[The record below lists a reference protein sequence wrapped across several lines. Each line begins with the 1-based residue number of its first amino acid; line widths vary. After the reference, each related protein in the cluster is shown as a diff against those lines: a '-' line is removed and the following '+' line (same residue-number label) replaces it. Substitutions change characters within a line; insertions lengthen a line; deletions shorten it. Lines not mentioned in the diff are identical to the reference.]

1 MILSAFLKQMRMRK
15 IPKNESEEDSKNPSK
30 NEDFDLER
38 LSTSI
43 ETFTESAMKAHQS
56 QLKAHQSQH
65 QAHQSQQRTNKLTQL
80 QILRKLWKETDEADE
95 KQNFKGLIEQLQNE
109 LLAQQT
115 NN

>member
-43 ETFTESAMKAHQS
+43 ETFTESAM
-56 QLKAHQSQH
+56 KAHQSQH